1 MTSDFFTF
9 QFLLSLLC
17 CCCSV
22 AKFSPTLC
30 DPIDCRIPG
39 FSVLQYLQEF
49 AQICTHWVSD
59 AISPSHPLQLSPPFP
74 SVFSGI
80 RVFIN
85 ESALRI
91 RWPKHCSFSLSNEY
105 SGLISFRI
113 DRIYLLTVQGTLKSL
128 LQYRNSKAQTF
139 SAQPSLWSK
148 FHICTWLL
156 GKI

>member
-1 MTSDFFTF
+1 MYWEMITPIGPM
-9 QFLLSLLC
+9 LNIC
-17 CCCSV
+17 HRCCSV
-22 AKFSPTLC
+22 TQSCPALC
-30 DPIDCRIPG
+30 DPMDCSTPG
-39 FSVLQYLQEF
+39 FPVLLLPEF

-85 ESALRI
+85 ESALHI